1 MLAFRKMH
9 GLGNDF
15 VVLDARDEPILLPEA
30 RIRLIGD
37 RRRGIGFDQLLV
49 LEPPREPG
57 ADAFM
62 RIYNPDGSEAG
73 ACGNGTR
80 CVAHLLM
87 EEAGRDAI
95 TIDTLRGRLTGA
107 RDGKL
112 ISVDMGAAM
121 LDWRD
126 VPLAREMD
134 TLNLP
139 IEEGPLSDPVALGM
153 GNPHCV
159 FFVEDAEAVDLP
171 TLGPI
176 LEHHP
181 LFPQRTN
188 VEIVATLPH
197 GGLRLRVWERGAGI
211 TLACGS
217 GTCAA
222 AVAAHR
228 RGIADAESGPLR
240 MIVDGGE
247 MAIQWRAS
255 GDGHVI
261 MTGPVATAFRG
272 EAAL

>member
-15 VVLDARDEPILLPEA
+15 VVLDARAKPIDLPET

-49 LEPPREPG
+49 LEPANSDG

-87 EEAGRDAI
+87 AESGAADV
-95 TIDTLRGRLTGA
+95 TIETLRGDLFGNRA
-107 RDGKL
+107 DRDL
-112 ISVDMGAAM
+112 VSVDMGAP
-121 LDWRD
+121 LLTWSD
-126 VPLAREMD
+126 VPLAQDMD
-134 TLNLP
+134 TLHLP
-139 IEEGPLSDPVALGM
+139 IEEGPLRDPVAIGM

-159 FFVEDAEAVDLP
+159 FFVEDAEAMDLP
-171 TLGPI
+171 GLGVV

-181 LFPQRTN
+181 LFPERTN
-188 VEIVATLPH
+188 VEIATVLAD
-197 GGLRLRVWERGAGI
+197 GSIRLRVWERGAGI

-217 GTCAA
+217 GTCAT

-228 RGIADAESGPLR
+228 RGLVDARTAPVR

-255 GDGHVI
+255 DDHVV
-261 MTGPVATAFRG
+261 MTGPIATSFVG
-272 EAAL
+272 EADL

>member
-15 VVLDARDEPILLPEA
+15 VVLDARTKPIDLPEA

-49 LEPPREPG
+49 LEPANSDG
-57 ADAFM
+57 SDAFM

-87 EEAGRDAI
+87 TESGQDTV
-95 TIDTLRGRLTGA
+95 TIETLRGELFGNRAEGELV
-107 RDGKL
+107 
-112 ISVDMGAAM
+112 SVDMGAPLM
-121 LDWRD
+121 EWTD
-126 VPLAREMD
+126 VPLARELD
-134 TLNLP
+134 TLQLP
-139 IEEGPLSDPVALGM
+139 IEEGPLSDPVAVGM

-159 FFVEDAEAVDLP
+159 FFVEDAEVLDLP
-171 TLGPI
+171 GLGAV

-181 LFPQRTN
+181 LYPERTN
-188 VEIVATLPH
+188 VEIASLNED
-197 GGLRLRVWERGAGI
+197 GSLRLRVWERGAGI

-217 GTCAA
+217 GTCAT

-228 RGIADAESGPLR
+228 RGLVDARTTPVR
-240 MIVDGGE
+240 MMVDGGE

-255 GDGHVI
+255 DDHVI
-261 MTGPVATAFRG
+261 MTGPIATSFVG
-272 EAAL
+272 EADL